1 MTGNTIT
8 YKEWFL
14 EIKWLKDKVI
24 LPNGIRIS
32 KLDYITPKGFNIN
45 DFNTMLFNKYNEYNE
60 TK

>member
-1 MTGNTIT
+1 MMKHTT

-32 KLDYITPKGFNIN
+32 KSDYITSKGFNIN
-45 DFNTMLFNKYNEYNE
+45 DFNTMLFNKYNEYNG
-60 TK
+60 KK

>member
-1 MTGNTIT
+1 MKYTT

-32 KLDYITPKGFNIN
+32 KSDYITPKGFNIN
-45 DFNTMLFNKYNEYNE
+45 DFNTMLFNKYNEYNG

>member
-1 MTGNTIT
+1 MKYIT

-32 KLDYITPKGFNIN
+32 KSDYITSKGFNIN
-45 DFNTMLFNKYNEYNE
+45 DFNTMLFNKYNEYNG